1 MSLKS
6 HAGQAGA
13 EMQAKKNLFEE
24 RQLSLLR
31 LGDESGRSPAGQ
43 RMFSDAEPEFLK
55 KPIVSLLAIILS
67 DH

>member
-1 MSLKS
+1 
-6 HAGQAGA
+6 
-13 EMQAKKNLFEE
+13 MQAKKNLFEE